1 MIDDVHSGVMTGDQR
16 RRIDKILGRQA
27 ESLRALDQSDDAFDR
42 VVAEMR
48 SVLDALQV
56 ANDAQREA
64 IQAVLAAH
72 EEAER
77 LRTSD
82 TH

>member
-1 MIDDVHSGVMTGDQR
+1 MNGDQR
-16 RRIDKILGRQA
+16 RRVDEILGRQTQA
-27 ESLRALDQSDDAFDR
+27 LRALDQSDDAFDR
-42 VVAEMR
+42 VIGEMR
-48 SVLDALQV
+48 GVLDALQV

-77 LRTSD
+77 LRNSD